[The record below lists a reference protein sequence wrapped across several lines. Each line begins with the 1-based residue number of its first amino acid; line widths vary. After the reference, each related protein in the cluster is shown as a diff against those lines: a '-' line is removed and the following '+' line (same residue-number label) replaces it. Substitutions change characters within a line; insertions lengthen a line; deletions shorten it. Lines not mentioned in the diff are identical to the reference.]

1 MGTANLPKV
10 DEMEKELLSAMMLKD
25 GLIIPSISAVL
36 KAEDFYDEKHSE
48 LYEVIKEVYS
58 DTGTSNILLVADEL
72 KKRGMLEKI
81 GLEKFQEIV
90 GATFTTAYA
99 AIFASKIK
107 EKAGLRRMAEV
118 GDMMKKEASSDE
130 KPLEE
135 ILKEAER
142 MMMEVKNE
150 TAPPNISCFSEYFAE
165 KFQKNIE
172 KMTEYGERKT
182 GYENVDK
189 EQIFSP
195 GLYVLGGLPALGKT
209 TFAWQMLE
217 QLAKSGEKC
226 IYCSYEMSEFELFT
240 KSVSREVYRRE
251 SANYI
256 REIIKPLTSAAIR
269 RGELSEEHL
278 ENFLEVKAG
287 FEKSR
292 IDLNVM
298 ELEEQDIDELIF
310 KLRRYCVNKAPVIV
324 LDYLQI
330 IPVKSK
336 EISAK
341 QAIDE
346 TVRKLKNF
354 QRDTGA
360 TFIVISSFN
369 RQNYAQQVAFESFK
383 ESGNIEYSADVVW
396 GLQLYFDEG
405 MSRENRE
412 NVERAKNA
420 TPRRVEL
427 KCLKNRQGKNY
438 SCYFK
443 YYPAVDAF
451 VPCGEED
458 FQGKQSKSKRLVI

>member
-36 KAEDFYDEKHSE
+36 KAEDFYDEKHRE
-48 LYEVIKEVYS
+48 MYEVIKEVYS

-72 KKRGMLEKI
+72 KKKGMLEKI
-81 GLEKFQEIV
+81 GLEKFKEIV

-118 GDMMKKEASSDE
+118 GDIMKKDASSDK

-150 TAPPNISCFSEYFAE
+150 TAPPNISCFSEYFTE

-256 REIIKPLTSAAIR
+256 REIIKPLMSP
-269 RGELSEEHL
+269 
-278 ENFLEVKAG
+278 
-287 FEKSR
+287 
-292 IDLNVM
+292 
-298 ELEEQDIDELIF
+298 
-310 KLRRYCVNKAPVIV
+310 Y
-324 LDYLQI
+324 
-330 IPVKSK
+330 
-336 EISAK
+336 
-341 QAIDE
+341 
-346 TVRKLKNF
+346 RKN
-354 QRDTGA
+354 GH
-360 TFIVISSFN
+360 
-369 RQNYAQQVAFESFK
+369 
-383 ESGNIEYSADVVW
+383 
-396 GLQLYFDEG
+396 
-405 MSRENRE
+405 
-412 NVERAKNA
+412 
-420 TPRRVEL
+420 
-427 KCLKNRQGKNY
+427 KNRI
-438 SCYFK
+438 
-443 YYPAVDAF
+443 
-451 VPCGEED
+451 E
-458 FQGKQSKSKRLVI
+458 KRV